1 MGKLW
6 TPRDRANSRVV
17 RRSSRANKGQHS
29 KYSKTTSA
37 TPTDK
42 KRKVDVVED
51 DEGEV
56 RCLCGENEDDGGFM
70 IQCERCQKWQHG
82 GCMGYETPDDVP
94 DSYACEQC
102 RPDLYKDVS
111 VKRENPLKRKKLKP
125 QKKKVQFTIM
135 KRLILKKGKR
145 SKSPVSEPPSDDD
158 DEEDENMSEGDDSEY
173 SNEADKP
180 LTSLHKQ
187 SKVTIASPPPSLLKK
202 GSSPASVKS
211 SPALEKKKP
220 PSIITTTLRR
230 PSQSSQ
236 PIRRTSASSATPSTP
251 AQPIAQTPLA
261 TTFADLHDQRRVPAA
276 KILAKIFEPIKPD
289 KSEATGLAIEHA
301 LYATFATSEPG
312 YGAEYKNRFRSISF
326 NLKDRK
332 NTSLRERVLNGTL
345 SPEELVKLP
354 NEELANQELRAQAE
368 KIREEGVAQ
377 SVLKVQT
384 GPRIRRTHKGEEII
398 GEDTPAITPT
408 EGTSLAPFASTARD
422 INSPSKV
429 EEEGVV
435 PASPKSPSQRSRE
448 ASPRIKTPETSD
460 APTERKQSSP
470 TFNLENVWNRLRSP
484 LMTEDDPKEPMDLD
498 ILPAVDLSQPTISD
512 PDIDRILGKEE
523 NDNVNSPPYSPS
535 AYTYELPN
543 VVTKLPPIWTGE
555 VSMPLVATFQSQAR
569 FIGGPLSITD
579 LPWSSI
585 LPDTLL
591 IDGRI
596 PIDTTTKY
604 LEAQRSSASKD
615 LIAIQLDADDETQRA
630 QHEKL
635 FRYFFERQ
643 RFGVLTMHSPLVKDA
658 YLVPLA
664 AEQEIPDVIESME
677 THDIPRTRTD
687 PYLITILVIQKNIAT
702 VEAKRSPLPPTV
714 VPAAATFA
722 SATAVP
728 NPVNASPPTSY
739 TPPSIPLLPLEQP
752 APTQSGLDT
761 LGLSAADLA
770 ALQSLFLAHPEI
782 VNDPQISTNPAVLQS
797 YIQQYLPS
805 LQWGGI

>member
-6 TPRDRANSRVV
+6 TPRERANSQVV

-29 KYSKTTSA
+29 KYGKTTSA
-37 TPTDK
+37 TPTAK

-56 RCLCGENEDDGGFM
+56 RCRCGDNEDDGGFM

-102 RPDLYKDVS
+102 CPDLYKDVS
-111 VKRENPLKRKKLKP
+111 MKKENPAKRKKQKP
-125 QKKKVQFTIM
+125 QKKKVQFTVM

-145 SKSPVSEPPSDDD
+145 SESPLSEPPSDDE
-158 DEEDENMSEGDDSEY
+158 DEEDENMSEGDDSDY
-173 SNEADKP
+173 SNEDDKP
-180 LTSLHKQ
+180 LPSLRKQ
-187 SKVTIASPPPSLLKK
+187 SKVIITSPSPSLPKK
-202 GSSPASVKS
+202 TSSPASVKS

-220 PSIITTTLRR
+220 PPIITTTLRR

-236 PIRRTSASSATPSTP
+236 PARRTSTSSATPSTP
-251 AQPIAQTPLA
+251 AQPISQTPLA
-261 TTFADLHDQRRVPAA
+261 TTFADLPDQRRAPAA

-289 KSEATGLAIEHA
+289 KSEAIGLAIEHA

-398 GEDTPAITPT
+398 GDDTPAITPT
-408 EGTSLAPFASTARD
+408 EGTPLAPFASTARD
-422 INSPSKV
+422 IGPASKV

-435 PASPKSPSQRSRE
+435 PASPKSPLSQRSRE
-448 ASPRIKTPETSD
+448 ASPRIESPETSD

-470 TFNLENVWNRLRSP
+470 TFNLEHVWDRLRSP
-484 LMTEDDPKEPMDLD
+484 SMTEGDPTEGMEID
-498 ILPAVDLSQPTISD
+498 ILPVVDLHQPTISD

-523 NDNVNSPPYSPS
+523 NDTVNSPPYSPS
-535 AYTYELPN
+535 AYPYELPN

-615 LIAIQLDADDETQRA
+615 LIAIQLDADDETQRS

-664 AEQEIPDVIESME
+664 VEQEIPDVIESME

-687 PYLITILVIQKNIAT
+687 PYLIAILVIQKNIAT
-702 VEAKRSPLPPTV
+702 VEAKRSSLPPTV
-714 VPAAATFA
+714 VPATATFP
-722 SATAVP
+722 ATAVP
-728 NPVNASPPTSY
+728 NPVNASPPPTY
-739 TPPSIPLLPLEQP
+739 TPPSI
-752 APTQSGLDT
+752 A
-761 LGLSAADLA
+761 
-770 ALQSLFLAHPEI
+770 
-782 VNDPQISTNPAVLQS
+782 
-797 YIQQYLPS
+797 
-805 LQWGGI
+805 